1 MQPWIAKRPRLPEI
15 IEAHSQ
21 PGPRRFPGTRER
33 STPPGNCS
41 LPEYFIYCPQAGGV
55 VVGWALRNGGG
66 GGVWPSVMKRYEGVG
81 GGQIYGKN
89 ALRNTWMAPCL
100 DYDHE

>member
-1 MQPWIAKRPRLPEI
+1 MGDLCNPGLAFAGNYWGTLPARTQAFPRHPETI
-15 IEAHSQ
+15 NNTWELH
-21 PGPRRFPGTRER
+21 
-33 STPPGNCS
+33 

-55 VVGWALRNGGG
+55 VVGWALRNGG

-89 ALRNTWMAPCL
+89 ALRNTWMAP
-100 DYDHE
+100 